1 MIVKAKIIGILVVA
15 VVLGLAFFVRFNS
28 ENLTDDTA
36 QPTNTPEATLQSPS
50 PSTGSTSSPRVSSGP
65 SATPKANGYNKL
77 PPAECEL
84 GGQVVFLSQTLSR
97 NEDAAIT
104 YRHIDSV
111 ARHILWSIEP
121 NADFAIGPNLFARL
135 PLPNGKED
143 VSVNL
148 GSGVPQAKK
157 YYLSASVTYG
167 VFNENINLEIKTAKC
182 SGNIII
188 DLSQI

>member
-1 MIVKAKIIGILVVA
+1 MLIKSKIIGIIVVA
-15 VVLGLAFFVRFNS
+15 IVLGLVFFVRFNS
-28 ENLTDDTA
+28 ENLTDGTV
-36 QPTNTPEATLQSPS
+36 QPTNTPSQQLPSFSTSSGPTAS
-50 PSTGSTSSPRVSSGP
+50 PST
-65 SATPKANGYNKL
+65 TPKASGYNKL

-84 GGQVVFLSQTLSR
+84 GGQLVFISSTTYR

-104 YRHIDSV
+104 YRNIDSV

-121 NADFAIGPNLFARL
+121 KADFAIGPNLFARL
-135 PLPNGKED
+135 PLPDGKED

-148 GSGVPQAKK
+148 GSGATQAKK

-182 SGNIII
+182 SGNIVV
-188 DLSQI
+188 DLSQL